1 MGYGSAMPT
10 EGARGEK
17 LNHTVYVATAK
28 TLPMSNALMYC
39 AGSTQQKTIVMG
51 L

>member
-10 EGARGEK
+10 EKTKSRVHSVCK
-17 LNHTVYVATAK
+17 YVVAAK
-28 TLPMSNALMYC
+28 TLPISYALMYC

>member
-10 EGARGEK
+10 EKTRV
-17 LNHTVYVATAK
+17 NHSVYMYVAAAK
-28 TLPMSNALMYC
+28 TLPISNALMYC